1 MNVINQSNETEIILA
16 LDKRSKK
23 YPTQK
28 YNVATLM
35 KVNVSSYGYAYLIYL
50 ILVLYLQVLN
60 IQPDSFGQPS
70 SPSFDNNNN
79 QVLSS

>member
-35 KVNVSSYGYAYLIYL
+35 KVNVSSYGYAYFIYL